1 MMEYI
6 NFYLMKIF
14 MIASYY
20 LLGDIMIGV
29 LLRDYD
35 DKYTLNKEIK
45 NVISIYH
52 KSFLAI
58 HPSSLEEFKQLT
70 KLCDGFILQG
80 GKDYTKLEIEM
91 IRYLYENNIPTLGI
105 CLGMQMMGVM
115 NGTIE
120 LIGNNYHQS
129 KEKYVH
135 EIIINE
141 NSKLYSILKQ
151 KKIWVN
157 SRHIERI
164 TNTSLDIVAYALD
177 GTIEAVE
184 DQNKKFF
191 IGVQW
196 HPESIMDENSI
207 KIFDCFFNS

>member
-1 MMEYI
+1 
-6 NFYLMKIF
+6 
-14 MIASYY
+14 
-20 LLGDIMIGV
+20 MIGV
-29 LLRDYD
+29 ILRENDN
-35 DKYTLNKEIK
+35 KYSLNKEIK
-45 NVISIYH
+45 KVIDDYNKICIAVYP
-52 KSFLAI
+52 KTLKD
-58 HPSSLEEFKQLT
+58 FK
-70 KLCDGFILQG
+70 KIVDICDGFILQG
-80 GKDYTKLEIEM
+80 GLDYKEIEIEM
-91 IRYLYENNIPTLGI
+91 IKYLYEKDIPTLGI

-120 LIGNNYHQS
+120 LIGNNSHQS

-135 EIIINE
+135 EIIIDE

-164 TNTSLDIVAYALD
+164 TSTSLDIVAYALD

>member
-1 MMEYI
+1 
-6 NFYLMKIF
+6 MKTFI
-14 MIASYY
+14 IDSYY
-20 LLGDIMIGV
+20 LLGDVMIGV
-29 LLRDYD
+29 LLRDSE

-58 HPSSLEEFKQLT
+58 YPSSLEEFKKLT

-80 GKDYTKLEIEM
+80 GNHYTELEIEM
-91 IRYLYENNIPTLGI
+91 VKYLYEQNIPTLGI
-105 CLGMQMMGVM
+105 CLGMQMMGIM
-115 NGTIE
+115 NGHLE
-120 LIGNNYHQS
+120 LIGNNLHQS

-135 EIIINE
+135 EIIINK

-151 KKIWVN
+151 EKIWVN
-157 SRHIERI
+157 SRHMEHI
-164 TNTSLDIVAYALD
+164 TSTNLNIVAYALD

-196 HPESIMDENSI
+196 HPESIMDENSK
-207 KIFDCFFNS
+207 KIFKTFFDYV

>member
-1 MMEYI
+1 MLFLI
-6 NFYLMKIF
+6 D
-14 MIASYY
+14 SYY
-20 LLGDIMIGV
+20 LLGDVVIGV
-29 LLRDYD
+29 LLRDSE

-45 NVISIYH
+45 NVISVYQ

-58 HPSSLEEFKQLT
+58 YPSSLEDFKHLT
-70 KLCDGFILQG
+70 KLCNGFILQG
-80 GKDYTKLEIEM
+80 GKDYTALEIEM
-91 IRYLYENNIPTLGI
+91 VRYLYEQNIPTLGI
-105 CLGMQMMGVM
+105 CLGMQMMSVM

-120 LIGNNYHQS
+120 LIGNNSHQS

-157 SRHIERI
+157 SRHIEHI

>member
-20 LLGDIMIGV
+20 LLGDVMIGV
-29 LLRDYD
+29 LLRDSD

-58 HPSSLEEFKQLT
+58 YPSSLEEFKQLT
-70 KLCDGFILQG
+70 KLCNGFILQG
-80 GKDYTKLEIEM
+80 GKDYTELEIEM
-91 IRYLYENNIPTLGI
+91 VRYLYENNIPTLGI
-105 CLGMQMMGVM
+105 CLGMQMMSVM

-120 LIGNNYHQS
+120 LIVNNSHQS

-164 TNTSLDIVAYALD
+164 TSTSLDIVAYALD